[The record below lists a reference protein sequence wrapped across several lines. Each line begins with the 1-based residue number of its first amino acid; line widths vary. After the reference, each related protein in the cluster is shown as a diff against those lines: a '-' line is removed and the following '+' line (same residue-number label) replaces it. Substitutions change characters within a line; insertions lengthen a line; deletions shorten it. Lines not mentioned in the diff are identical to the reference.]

1 LYFYH
6 NDFLD
11 TKEDL
16 ILIFTDNNGEEIT
29 TIERELADYSSIFV
43 FVAIIYI
50 PNCMLNNILKPCEPT
65 LYDGIENS
73 LGIIL
78 FIFYILTKSILEI
91 ICDFA

>member
-1 LYFYH
+1 MVLSE
-6 NDFLD
+6 

-16 ILIFTDNNGEEIT
+16 ILILTGNNGEEISK
-29 TIERELADYSSIFV
+29 IERELVNYLSISV

-65 LYDGIENS
+65 LYDKYETS
-73 LGIIL
+73 LSIIL

>member
-1 LYFYH
+1 MILSE
-6 NDFLD
+6 

-16 ILIFTDNNGEEIT
+16 ILILMGNNREEISK
-29 TIERELADYSSIFV
+29 IERELVDYSSISV

-50 PNCMLNNILKPCEPT
+50 LNCLLNNILKPCEPT
-65 LYDGIENS
+65 LYDEYKTS

-91 ICDFA
+91 IFDFA

>member
-1 LYFYH
+1 MILSE
-6 NDFLD
+6 

-16 ILIFTDNNGEEIT
+16 ILILKGNNREEISK
-29 TIERELADYSSIFV
+29 IERELVDYSSISV

-50 PNCMLNNILKPCEPT
+50 PNCMLNNILKPYEPT
-65 LYDGIENS
+65 LYDEYETS

>member
-1 LYFYH
+1 MNLSE
-6 NDFLD
+6 

-16 ILIFTDNNGEEIT
+16 ILILTGNNREEISK
-29 TIERELADYSSIFV
+29 IERELVDYSSISV
-43 FVAIIYI
+43 FVAIFYI
-50 PNCMLNNILKPCEPT
+50 TNCMLNNILKPYEPT
-65 LYDGIENS
+65 LYDEYETY